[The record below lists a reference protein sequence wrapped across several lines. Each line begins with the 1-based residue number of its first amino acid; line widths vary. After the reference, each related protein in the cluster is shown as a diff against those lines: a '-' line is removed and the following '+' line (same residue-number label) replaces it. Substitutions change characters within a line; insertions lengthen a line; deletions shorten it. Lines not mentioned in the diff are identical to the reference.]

1 MRRFMVPFVY
11 STGRR
16 FSRNRS
22 KLLEIPRSLSG
33 GYLKAKRFLL
43 CVPNYPGS
51 LRCRISPTRKRTPL
65 AKRLRSSRP
74 VCRNLM
80 TGSGQEDRTLRRFR
94 GLIRQN
100 P

>member
-51 LRCRISPTRKRTPL
+51 LKCRISHTHKCPPQQQ
-65 AKRLRSSRP
+65 LRSSRP
-74 VCRNLM
+74 VYRSLM